1 MTPEQASQS
10 YITLRQQRDAGQLP
24 DARFRELVAQLVVT
38 GADGTA
44 WQLDAD
50 SGQWVVCQP
59 PQPAPPS
66 TKAAPANRWWS
77 ILLMMVSPGQLL
89 AQGLGKIFVALRPH
103 RLRRRV
109 RAVFLSDRARPLA
122 CQLPQC
128 QPLCAAGAARRGLW
142 HGRHSGHWTRGM
154 GVVEIHRR

>member
-10 YITLRQQRDAGQLP
+10 YVALRQQRDAGQLP
-24 DARFRELVAQLVVT
+24 DAQFRQMVAQMVVT

-66 TKAAPANRWWS
+66 T
-77 ILLMMVSPGQLL
+77 
-89 AQGLGKIFVALRPH
+89 
-103 RLRRRV
+103 
-109 RAVFLSDRARPLA
+109 
-122 CQLPQC
+122 
-128 QPLCAAGAARRGLW
+128 
-142 HGRHSGHWTRGM
+142 
-154 GVVEIHRR
+154 